1 MNDVAIIGAG
11 PIGLFLGALLSKR
24 GRSVRIFE
32 QSPSPSPGSNAIGV
46 TPPSLELLDKVGAAE
61 PLIASGT
68 PLRDVW
74 VYGRRTRLLGRADF
88 STLDSKYNFILT
100 VPQSTTETLLER
112 ALQFYPSAALLRG
125 RRFDGLEQEP
135 DGVRIR
141 LLDAKDPDRPPAFED
156 FRYVAACDGAKSQVR
171 ASLGVAWNPRRSAST
186 FVMADFFDESG
197 WGEAAKLFFTP
208 DGAVESF
215 PHAPGWRR
223 WIVQTPG
230 FMDNPGSYLEQ
241 SVEARVGMVL
251 DPLRKGWQSPFG
263 VQRWIAPR
271 YDFGRVFLAGDSA
284 HQMSPI
290 GGQGM
295 NTGFADAEFLA
306 AVLHARLEN
315 ALTDAEFLACGR
327 LYTKIRRRAAWSAA
341 HRAEA
346 SMAAGTM
353 RGNLSGARDNL
364 LSWVLQGPLKSRLAP
379 HYAMLTIPGRT
390 LGAMRK
396 NSRLIRRLKEFL

>member
-1 MNDVAIIGAG
+1 MAIIGAG

-32 QSPSPSPGSNAIGV
+32 QNPSPSPGSNAIGV

-68 PLRDVW
+68 QLRDVW
-74 VYGRRTRLLGRADF
+74 VYGRRARLLGRADF
-88 STLDSKYNFILT
+88 SSLNSKFNFILT

-112 ALQFYPSAALLRG
+112 SLEFYHSAALLRG
-125 RRFDGLEQEP
+125 RRFDGLEQGP

-141 LLDAKDPDRPPAFED
+141 LFDVKSPDRPPAFEE
-156 FRYVAACDGAKSQVR
+156 FRYVVACDGAKSRVR
-171 ASLGVAWNPRRSAST
+171 ASLGVAWRPQRSPST

-197 WGEAAKLFFTP
+197 WGKAAKLFFTP

-223 WIVQTPG
+223 WIVQTPS
-230 FMDNPGSYLEQ
+230 FMDNPGSFLEQ
-241 SVEARVGMVL
+241 GVEARVGMSL

-306 AVLHARLEN
+306 ALLNARLEN

-327 LYTKIRRRAAWSAA
+327 LYTKIRCRAAWSAA
-341 HRAEA
+341 RRAEV
-346 SMAAGTM
+346 SMKVGTLK
-353 RGNLSGARDNL
+353 GIFSGARDAL

-379 HYAMLTIPGRT
+379 HYAMLTVPGRT
-390 LGAMRK
+390 LGALRE
-396 NSRLIRRLKEFL
+396 NNGLIRRLKEFL

>member
-11 PIGLFLGALLSKR
+11 PIGIFLGALLAKR

-32 QSPSPSPGSNAIGV
+32 QSTSPSPGSNAIGV

-68 PLRDVW
+68 QLRDVW
-74 VYGRRTRLLGRADF
+74 VFGRHTRLLGRADF
-88 STLDSKYNFILT
+88 SSLNSKYNFILT

-112 ALQFYPSAALLRG
+112 ALEFYPSAVLLRG
-125 RRFDGLEQEP
+125 RRFDSLEQSP
-135 DGVRIR
+135 QLVRVR
-141 LLDAKDPDRPPAFED
+141 LFDAKAPDRPAGVEE
-156 FRYVAACDGAKSQVR
+156 FRYVVACDGSKSQVR
-171 ASLGVAWNPRRSAST
+171 ASLGVAWHPQRSAST

-223 WIVQTPG
+223 WIVQTSS

-241 SVEARVGMVL
+241 AVEARVGMSL
-251 DPLRKGWQSPFG
+251 DPLRKGWESPFG
-263 VQRWIAPR
+263 VQRWIAGR

-306 AVLHARLEN
+306 ALLNARLEN
-315 ALTDAEFLACGR
+315 ALNDTEFLACGR
-327 LYTKIRRRAAWSAA
+327 LYTKIRRRAAWVAA

-346 SMAAGTM
+346 SMRFGTLK
-353 RGNLSGARDNL
+353 GNFSGARDAL
-364 LSWVLQGPLKSRLAP
+364 LSWILQGPLKTRLAP

-390 LGAMRK
+390 LGAVGK
-396 NSRLIRRLKEFL
+396 NNRLIQRLKEFL